1 MARRGRKS
9 AAELSVI
16 RGAGPLFPGG
26 PHEKPDPPAELS
38 DDEAKV
44 WRNTVEAMR
53 PGWFTAETL
62 PLLQRYCVHVVLA
75 QRIARAIDPADLEND
90 IGRFDKLTS
99 MHVRQTKAMLSCA
112 TKLRLTHQSTTNY
125 KARKHDPTARL
136 RKPWEMI
143 ETSDESW
150 PTG

>member
-1 MARRGRKS
+1 MIANDRKVTDMAKRGRKS

-16 RGAGPLFPGG
+16 RGGGPLFTGG

-38 DDEAKV
+38 DDEAQV
-44 WRNTVEAMR
+44 WRATVEAMR

-90 IGRFDKLTS
+90 ISRFDKLTN
-99 MHVRQTKAMLSCA
+99 MHVRQTKAILS
-112 TKLRLTHQSTTNY
+112 
-125 KARKHDPTARL
+125 
-136 RKPWEMI
+136 
-143 ETSDESW
+143 
-150 PTG
+150 